1 MPGPPALGGFL
12 DPKGRDDMSELKCR
26 HGISQQQTCRRCGR
40 IKKVRAPAWEARE
53 QTFNES
59 IRKLEAAVKPLLEE
73 VERARAASN
82 VTGGG
87 LISEDNSED
96 PQPEAGPDAA
106 RRSEGPPV
114 RSYPARPGWT
124 L

>member
-1 MPGPPALGGFL
+1 
-12 DPKGRDDMSELKCR
+12 MSETKCR
-26 HGISQQQTCRRCGR
+26 HGISQEQTCRRCGR

-53 QTFNES
+53 QSFNES

-73 VERARAASN
+73 VARAQTESN
-82 VTGGG
+82 PIWQG
-87 LISEDNSED
+87 LPSKGKPSEDKPSED
-96 PQPEAGPDAA
+96 KPEDPGPKAA
-106 RRSEGPPV
+106 PGTQGPPV